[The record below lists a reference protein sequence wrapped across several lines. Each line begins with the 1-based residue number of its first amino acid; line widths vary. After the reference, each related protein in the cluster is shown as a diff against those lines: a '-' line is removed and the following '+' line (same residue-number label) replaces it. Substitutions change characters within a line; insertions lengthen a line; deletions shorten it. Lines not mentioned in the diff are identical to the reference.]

1 MDNEE
6 LVTEMKKIRRN
17 LENARQK
24 LRNAQRILNENIT
37 FNNEGLKDSEIEE
50 IITKLD
56 NRIYNLNNKI
66 IPKLNSM

>member
-17 LENARQK
+17 LENARKK